1 MTERCKSFTSGE
13 RLGQCREAVK
23 HLPMQIEGGRY
34 AELHNVLAMVPKSIA
49 LAYRLREN
57 SNPER
62 DPRFAR

>member
-1 MTERCKSFTSGE
+1 
-13 RLGQCREAVK
+13 
-23 HLPMQIEGGRY
+23 MQIEGGRY